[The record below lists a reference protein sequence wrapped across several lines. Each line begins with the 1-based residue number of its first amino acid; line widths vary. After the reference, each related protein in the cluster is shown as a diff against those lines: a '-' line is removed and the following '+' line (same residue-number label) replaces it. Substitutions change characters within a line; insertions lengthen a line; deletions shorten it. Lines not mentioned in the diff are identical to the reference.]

1 MIGKKHFIIRYR
13 IDTKGY
19 YLKDTGEG
27 SGTFVRVD
35 RPLVSCESIDHLLLD
50 TQQWISDFDRRLS
63 LSCLDTEP
71 ESRSQWVALH

>member
-1 MIGKKHFIIRYR
+1 VINDVILGENLEKNPGNYVIGRRHFIIRYR

-35 RPLVSCESIDHLLLD
+35 RPLVRTFMNSYYNMID
-50 TQQWISDFDRRLS
+50 FK
-63 LSCLDTEP
+63 
-71 ESRSQWVALH
+71 